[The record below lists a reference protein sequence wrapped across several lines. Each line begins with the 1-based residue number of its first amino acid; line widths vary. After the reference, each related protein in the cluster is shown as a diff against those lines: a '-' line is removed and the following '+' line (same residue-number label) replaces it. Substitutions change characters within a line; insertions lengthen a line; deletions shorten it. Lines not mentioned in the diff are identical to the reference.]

1 MAVVVVVCGYVHQQ
15 GQELRKVNP
24 LVLIL
29 VLFLKDIGQVLS
41 APFLLWEEDTKIG
54 KFSSTKAMSWEKRK
68 KEGLHGRQGMRGSNV
83 TFINWRPGVPKHK
96 RLSVPDDALAQ
107 QFS

>member
-1 MAVVVVVCGYVHQQ
+1 MDLQ
-15 GQELRKVNP
+15 
-24 LVLIL
+24 
-29 VLFLKDIGQVLS
+29 
-41 APFLLWEEDTKIG
+41 T
-54 KFSSTKAMSWEKRK
+54 SSFPHMDFMSRSWEKRK